1 MEKELFAALQWRGAG
16 QYDKSSRLLLDLVQK
31 FPDDPLILY
40 QYAWSLDLLGE
51 ERKAVC
57 FYEKAIS
64 LGLPEE
70 EMEGALLGLG
80 STYRTLGDYEK
91 ASGLF
96 LQAIKQYPDN
106 RALHVFYAMTLYNL
120 EKHEKAME
128 VLLTVL
134 VETTADENILKYKK
148 AIRFYSDKLNE
159 TWK

>member
-1 MEKELFAALQWRGAG
+1 MKTKLAAALKWREAG
-16 QYDKSSRLLLDLVQK
+16 EYDKSSRLLLELVQK

-51 ERKAVC
+51 ESRAVC

-64 LGLPEE
+64 LGLPKDEL
-70 EMEGALLGLG
+70 EMALLGLG
-80 STYRTLGDYEK
+80 STYRTLGDYKK
-91 ASGLF
+91 ASDTF
-96 LQAIKQYPDN
+96 VQAIEQFKDN
-106 RALHVFYAMTLYNL
+106 NALRIFYAMTLYNL

-128 VLLTVL
+128 VLLTAL